1 MSDRLVTGTDF
12 VAVSTSD
19 HDAACRFY
27 GDVLGLERSKSWG
40 DRPATEFETGGLTI
54 AVIDWTAF
62 GRENQPNANPIVL
75 QVADVPAAKAE
86 LESRGV
92 EFQTDIIDS
101 GTCHQAYFAD
111 PDGNALGIHHI
122 YGARE

>member
-1 MSDRLVTGTDF
+1 MAEPIVTGVDF
-12 VAVSTSD
+12 TTVATSD

-27 GDVLGLERSKSWG
+27 GEVLGLERSKSWG
-40 DRPATEFETGGLTI
+40 DHPATEFETGTLTI

-62 GRENQPNANPIVL
+62 GRDNQPNPNPIVL

-92 EFQTDIIDS
+92 EFQTEIIDS

-122 YGARE
+122 YGDRG